1 MTNDF
6 YCLLLINF
14 VFYFSCYFFL
24 IFFLFLYL
32 LKLVVHAD
40 EEVSAW
46 RGVIVTHSGAT
57 GVS

>member
-1 MTNDF
+1 MGFIAD
-6 YCLLLINF
+6 CLF
-14 VFYFSCYFFL
+14 FSFIFL
-24 IFFLFLYL
+24 VFFLFFYS

-46 RGVIVTHSGAT
+46 RGVIVTRSSAT